1 MADITVEEAVT
12 RNCQALLAGN
22 IAQLFADMT
31 PEAMAKLAQAGGGQM
46 PMGGAMPTLTGYEVV
61 SRSQDGDDHLYD
73 VQISGSV
80 NFGVKTRWR
89 ELNGAWKIVDFDGYQ
104 LESAEGTEGAGTP
117 SSPPSA
123 APQL

>member
-31 PEAMAKLAQAGGGQM
+31 PEAMAKLVQAGGGQM
-46 PMGGAMPTLTGYEVV
+46 PMGGVMPTLTGYEVV

-73 VQISGSV
+73 VQVSGSV

-89 ELNGAWKIVDFDGYQ
+89 EIAGAWKIVDFDGYQ
-104 LESAEGTEGAGTP
+104 LEEREGSGQGT
-117 SSPPSA
+117 A
-123 APQL
+123 ART